1 MMASNNPSI
10 RTDALHGD
18 GKDLNNLVYKFDS
31 TRPWQ
36 YFVRGDPIAS
46 SVEKGRRKLVTSHK
60 FQKTYV
66 AKDRRTILRRKNAAF
81 RDVDK
86 LLLTCCHS
94 GCLLRR
100 GAFQTRII
108 MRAQRNTV
116 YQKSYN
122 EQNYLFSKLMEIR
135 VTVGGK
141 RRVNYTIPPLGKVCR
156 TAFRK
161 CYGLSSSK
169 IQVLLKKIH
178 LDNPS
183 VEPDQRG
190 QRTPRKFLPF
200 VKNMVTNFICS
211 YEASESHYRKS
222 RTNAKKYFDSKVSM
236 RQMWSEFLK
245 ENPDL
250 KTTSL
255 RRNNKGPVLSFSSF
269 RNIFNS
275 ELKEI
280 LSFRKAR
287 QDTCQTCDNYSN
299 KLKEQMKKTGRHR
312 SEDEICRLRN
322 QRQSHLRESEVRF
335 ASLKYD
341 VTILATKVQQGNLSQ
356 QTI

>member
-1 MMASNNPSI
+1 M
-10 RTDALHGD
+10 
-18 GKDLNNLVYKFDS
+18 
-31 TRPWQ
+31 
-36 YFVRGDPIAS
+36 
-46 SVEKGRRKLVTSHK
+46 VTSHK
-60 FQKTYV
+60 FQMTYV
-66 AKDRRTILRRKNAAF
+66 AKDRQTTSRRTNAAF
-81 RDVDK
+81 RNINQ

-94 GCLLRR
+94 DAL
-100 GAFQTRII
+100 QTRII
-108 MRAQRNTV
+108 IRAQRNTV

-135 VTVGGK
+135 ETVGGK
-141 RRVNYTIPPLGKVCR
+141 RRVTYAILPLEKVSR

-161 CYGLSSSK
+161 CNGLSRNK

-178 LDNPS
+178 LDDPS

-190 QRTPRKFLPF
+190 QRTPRKFLPL
-200 VKNMVTNFICS
+200 VKNMVINFICS
-211 YEASESHYRKS
+211 YEASKSHYRKS

-236 RQMWSEFLK
+236 RQMWTEFLK
-245 ENPDL
+245 GNPDL

-255 RRNNKGPVLSFSSF
+255 RWNNRGPVLSFSSF

-275 ELKEI
+275 KLKDM

-287 QDTCQTCDNYSN
+287 QDTCQTCDNNSN
-299 KLKEQMKKTGRHR
+299 KLKEQMKKSGQHR

-322 QRQSHLRESEVRF
+322 QRQSHLRESEARF

-341 VTILATKVQQGNLSQ
+341 ITILATKVQRTG
-356 QTI
+356 

>member
-1 MMASNNPSI
+1 MTTSNNPSI

-18 GKDLNNLVYKFDS
+18 GKELNNLVYKFDS

-81 RDVDK
+81 RDVDQ

-190 QRTPRKFLPF
+190 QRTPRKFLPL
-200 VKNMVTNFICS
+200 VKNMVINFICS

-275 ELKEI
+275 ELKEM

-287 QDTCQTCDNYSN
+287 QDTCQTCDNNSN

-322 QRQSHLRESEVRF
+322 QRQSHLRESEARF

-341 VTILATKVQQGNLSQ
+341 VTILATKVQ
-356 QTI
+356 

>member
-1 MMASNNPSI
+1 M
-10 RTDALHGD
+10 
-18 GKDLNNLVYKFDS
+18 
-31 TRPWQ
+31 
-36 YFVRGDPIAS
+36 
-46 SVEKGRRKLVTSHK
+46 VTSHK
-60 FQKTYV
+60 FHKTYV

-81 RDVDK
+81 RDADK

-169 IQVLLKKIH
+169 IHALLKKIH

-200 VKNMVTNFICS
+200 VKNMVINFICS

-222 RTNAKKYFDSKVSM
+222 QTNAKKYFDSKVSM
-236 RQMWSEFLK
+236 CQMWSEFLK

-275 ELKEI
+275 KLKEM
-280 LSFRKAR
+280 LSLRKAR

-322 QRQSHLRESEVRF
+322 QRQSHLRESEARF